1 MKAVQ
6 TVLIGVDFDN
16 TIVCY
21 DELFRQVALERRL
34 IPPTIPASK
43 NAVREYLRRSDQ
55 EDQWTELQGYVYGAR
70 MQEARPFSGVLAFFA
85 RCRKSRLS
93 VRIISHRSLHPYR
106 GECYDLH
113 QAAREW
119 LAANGFFDVA
129 GIGLEASDVWLELT
143 KQDKLARIAST
154 GCSHFIDDL
163 PEFLAEPGFPA
174 GVQKILFDPNGVHP
188 VQPAARCV
196 GSWAAIE
203 RLLLAGEP

>member
-1 MKAVQ
+1 VKAVQ

-21 DELFRQVALERRL
+21 DELFRQVALEWRL

-93 VRIISHRSLHPYR
+93 VRIISHRSPHPYR